1 MRNPICAL
9 RLPCFHAAQY
19 PRITVFPAIRPG
31 PRLPTEAVL
40 SPPTTRSL
48 MELREYGACLHS
60 RMSNAWEL
68 ARGMVKKAQSRQ
80 KKQYDRRSRP
90 PNFAEGDRVFL
101 LKPAEQTGELRKL
114 ARPYHG
120 PYRIVTMNTN
130 TASIR
135 RVDRPEDSPVLVA
148 LDRLRRCPDEVG
160 DTFWPPDKKAAKS
173 KSRSPKYHASSKV
186 PPPSQETTASGSR
199 QLEGLDPKRDRHQQK
214 GDESC
219 CATVFKTP
227 SPPIK

>member
-1 MRNPICAL
+1 MGRENPICAV

-19 PRITVFPAIRPG
+19 SRILQYGRD

-48 MELREYGACLHS
+48 MELREYGARLHY

-80 KKQYDRRSRP
+80 KKQYDRKNRP

-120 PYRIVTMNTN
+120 PYRIITMDTN

-135 RVDRPEDSPVLVA
+135 RVDTNSR
-148 LDRLRRCPDEVG
+148 
-160 DTFWPPDKKAAKS
+160 DT
-173 KSRSPKYHASSKV
+173 
-186 PPPSQETTASGSR
+186 
-199 QLEGLDPKRDRHQQK
+199 LEEMAYLL
-214 GDESC
+214 
-219 CATVFKTP
+219 
-227 SPPIK
+227 